1 MKYLYHGTTLGAM
14 HEILKGNYNPEE
26 TVWNCSNSGFM
37 YAYEL
42 EKWRKAEGYDED
54 YTTDQA
60 KEVCRERANEA
71 GQIANAILDSP
82 YSLTFVI
89 EFGIP
94 DEIYEKAVKDQ
105 YINDDSSTESMK
117 DYGAIEVDS
126 CWLNQHIKNKDF
138 NITVFHYEFFVKLTP
153 FYIVGLFDNQYF
165 QETLEKLP
173 SQFYEALRIMSQND
187 CYIEEI
193 FYPALLNKIK
203 VNIIKENKED
213 N

>member
-1 MKYLYHGTTLGAM
+1 MKYLYHGTTVEAM

-26 TVWNCSNSGFM
+26 TVWNCSNPGFM

-42 EKWRKAEGYDED
+42 ERWSKAEGYDED

-60 KEVCRERANEA
+60 KEVCRERTNEA
-71 GQIANAILDSP
+71 GQIANAILDAPFSR
-82 YSLTFVI
+82 TCVI

-94 DEIYEKAVKDQ
+94 DEIYEKAVKEQ
-105 YINDDSSTESMK
+105 YIDADYSTENMK
-117 DYGAIEVDS
+117 NYGAVEVDS

-153 FYIVGLFDNQYF
+153 FYIVNLFDNEYF

-173 SQFYEALRIMSQND
+173 TDFYEAVKMMANSGCFLED
-187 CYIEEI
+187 I
-193 FYPALLNKIK
+193 FYPDLITIAKE
-203 VNIIKENKED
+203 NIIKENKED

>member
-1 MKYLYHGTTLGAM
+1 MKYLYHGTTIEAM

-26 TVWNCSNSGFM
+26 TVWNCSNPGFM

-42 EKWRKAEGYDED
+42 ERWSKAEGYDED

-71 GQIANAILDSP
+71 VQIANAILINPNSR
-82 YSLTFVI
+82 TCVI

-94 DEIYEKAVKDQ
+94 DEIYEKAVKEQ
-105 YINDDSSTESMK
+105 YIDTDYSTESMK
-117 DYGAIEVDS
+117 DYGAVEVDS

-153 FYIVGLFDNQYF
+153 FYLVSLFNNQYF
-165 QETLEKLP
+165 QETLEKLSP
-173 SQFYEALRIMSQND
+173 QFYEALRIMSIND

-193 FYPALLNKIK
+193 FQPDLITMVKE
-203 VNIIKENKED
+203 NIIKENKED